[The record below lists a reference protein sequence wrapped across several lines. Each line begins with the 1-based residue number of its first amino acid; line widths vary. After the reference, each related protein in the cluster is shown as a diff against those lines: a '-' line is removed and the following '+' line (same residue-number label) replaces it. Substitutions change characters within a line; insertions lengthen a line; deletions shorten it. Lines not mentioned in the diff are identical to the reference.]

1 MKFPFLQTPSV
12 EMAELFR
19 SEGKIFVVLAVLGIV
34 FAGMAAYLIWI
45 DRRLTKLESKK

>member
-1 MKFPFLQTPSV
+1 MITAFLKAQSV

-34 FAGMAAYLIWI
+34 FVGLAAYLISL
-45 DRRLTKLESKK
+45 DRRLTKLEKKK

>member
-1 MKFPFLQTPSV
+1 MKSTFLQAQSV

-34 FAGMAAYLIWI
+34 FAGIAAYLIWLE
-45 DRRLTKLESKK
+45 RRLTKLEKKK